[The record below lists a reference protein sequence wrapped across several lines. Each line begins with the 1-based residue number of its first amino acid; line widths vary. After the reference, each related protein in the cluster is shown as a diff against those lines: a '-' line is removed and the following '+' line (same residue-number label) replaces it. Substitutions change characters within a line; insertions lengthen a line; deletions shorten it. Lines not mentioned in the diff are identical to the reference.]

1 MSSSDLPRGPIVDA
15 SGSLNPAWAVWLSR
29 VGGSANAVRESGPS
43 ANRPTDGLWIGRPYF
58 DTTLGY
64 EINVKSVPPRP
75 APAVWV
81 NGDGVVV

>member
-15 SGSLNPAWAVWLSR
+15 SGSLNPAWALWFSR
-29 VGGSANAVRESGPS
+29 IGGASNALRESGPT
-43 ANRPTDGLWIGRPYF
+43 ANRPTEGLWIGRPYF

-64 EINVKSVPPRP
+64 DVHVNAVPAKP

-81 NGDGVVV
+81 NSAGAPV